1 MKRYQTMGLALLAAA
16 TAAATGC
23 GDDSSD
29 GDSNVTCG
37 AGTTNVDGVCTA
49 EPAVTCSGGT
59 VLENGTCVPSD
70 DVCADGTVLAG
81 AECVDPATLLDVAVE
96 EAAEPNNLGIITDVL
111 GDPIEPSAN
120 PAGSITLPA
129 IDATVVVRGTI
140 NPHQDLDGID
150 GNDADFDTFVLTAA
164 GPTLVEVSTDGTNG
178 LLGAFAVSVPV
189 DATGVDPLSGF
200 LRYGISVVSDTAKRF
215 VYLPAAGDYYLTVGD
230 IRAFYVGDQPPNAGG
245 IQGSA
250 GGPDAD
256 YYVSLTSRALPTAE
270 TVNLVDGTATITGQI
285 DATAAPK
292 VYSIPMGEGVNRA
305 DLDIDGSPTG
315 ALVLLEGDEVRAVAQ
330 ETADFFGPVP
340 AATSVLGGATG
351 TLVVDFINNYNP
363 TPTDFVVNIT
373 AGTAAALSTTG
384 GTAMQPEDDVEFSVF
399 YYDVTAADEIK
410 GFDLSFNQPVAGVVV
425 DEDFLIAANFTFD
438 PDAGF
443 ADTFTDYVGLIR
455 HRGAGRYYFLTFDP
469 EATGAAS
476 IVATSTITTVAP
488 VAVTRGTPL
497 TGQTVNTFNSNPFS
511 YTAGVAQAPWQ
522 TFHVTGTGTGVRTAN
537 FFDADDA
544 YGALDPVDSTDGG
557 AVPDVAPNFVKT
569 FGANSTPQGR
579 ILLDDPTERYLVTV
593 NTANATGTLTVDFA
607 ARTIADLGTLAN
619 GQSASPT
626 GQQLTMAAPLSYYLV
641 RNAVN
646 VVNNISVNPTNNL
659 FDTRIVQLNANEQVT
674 GSFNSLAPGPD
685 GSDTASLINS
695 NGAYVAFAVTNGV
708 TLITQAEPYTI
719 TVAAVNFVPGT
730 YTRATGTT
738 AYVDACT
745 LGTEVTL
752 LDDGSG
758 FGPADDGLSASIAAP
773 AGFELFGFAA
783 SSFIVSSNGWIT
795 FGSPAPLAGGGVG
808 GSSYANV
815 DMPNAT
821 APNGIIAPAWD
832 DALDVTVCTRTV
844 GTTLI
849 VQWSGDTYQGTSTAA
864 QAILDGSDGSIEFV
878 YGAGQIAT
886 GATATVGIEDQA
898 GGTANRVGFNTA
910 GTTVPGTSYLFT
922 PVP

>member
-23 GDDSSD
+23 GDDETD
-29 GDSNVTCG
+29 DTNGITCG

-49 EPAVTCSGGT
+49 DPVTPACTGGS
-59 VLENGTCVPSD
+59 VLNEEGNGCVASD
-70 DVCADGTVLAG
+70 EVCADGTVLAG
-81 AECVDPATLLDVAVE
+81 DECVDPATLLDVAIE
-96 EAAEPNNLGIITDVL
+96 EAAEPNNLGIINDVL
-111 GDPIEPSAN
+111 GDPIEPSTD

-129 IDATVVVRGTI
+129 IDTTVVVRGTI
-140 NPHQDLDGID
+140 NPHQDLDGVD

-230 IRAFYVGDQPPNAGG
+230 IRAFYVGDQPPNVGG

-256 YYVSLTSRALPTAE
+256 YYISLTSRALPAAE
-270 TVNLVDGTATITGQI
+270 TVNLVDGGATIVGQL
-285 DATAAPK
+285 DATAPPK

-305 DLDIDGSPTG
+305 DLDIDGTPTG

-384 GTAMQPEDDVEFSVF
+384 GTATQPEDDVEFSVF

-410 GFDLSFNQPVAGVVV
+410 GFDLSFNQPVAGALV
-425 DEDFLIAANFTFD
+425 DEDFFIAANFTFD
-438 PDAGF
+438 PAVGF

-455 HRGAGRYYFLTFDP
+455 HRGPGRYYFLTFDP
-469 EATGAAS
+469 DATGPAS
-476 IVATSTITTVAP
+476 IVATSTISTVAP

-497 TGQTVNTFNSNPFS
+497 TGQTVNAFNSNPFS

-522 TFHVTGTGTGVRTAN
+522 TFHVTGTGTGARTAN

-544 YGALDPVDSTDGG
+544 YGALDPLDSTDGA

-593 NTANATGTLTVDFA
+593 NTANATGTLAVDFA
-607 ARTIADLGTLAN
+607 ARTISDLGTLAN
-619 GQSASPT
+619 GQSANPAN
-626 GQQLTMAAPLSYYLV
+626 QQLTTAAPTSYYLV
-641 RNAVN
+641 RNAAN
-646 VVNNISVNPTNNL
+646 VVNNISVDPSNAL
-659 FDTRIVQLNANEQVT
+659 FDTRITQLNADEQLI
-674 GSFNSLAPGPD
+674 GSFNSAGVGAAD
-685 GSDTASLINS
+685 SASILNS
-695 NGAYVAFAVTNGV
+695 NGAYVAFTVTNGTTPV
-708 TLITQAEPYTI
+708 LQNEPYTI
-719 TVAAVNFVPGT
+719 SVTAVNFVPGT

-738 AYVDACT
+738 AYTDACT
-745 LGTEVTL
+745 LGTTVTL
-752 LDDGSG
+752 TPDSASY
-758 FGPADDGLSASIAAP
+758 PAADDGLSAAIAAP

-783 SSFIVSSNGWIT
+783 SSFIVSSNGWLT
-795 FGSPAPLAGGGVG
+795 FGSPDP
-808 GSSYANV
+808 ANLSAFTNA
-815 DMPNAT
+815 DMPT
-821 APNGIIAPAWD
+821 AAPANGIIAPAWD
-832 DALDVTVCTRTV
+832 DARNVTVCTRTI
-844 GTTLI
+844 GTTLV
-849 VQWSGDTYQGTSTAA
+849 VQWAGTTYSGTSMAA
-864 QAILDGSDGSIEFV
+864 QAILDGSDSSIEFV
-878 YGAGQIAT
+878 YGAGQVAT

-898 GGTANRVGFNTA
+898 GGTANKVGFNTA